1 MYKIHDVLIPARFL
15 TYILQVLLT
24 IVIWIQRSDNI
35 LMSMDQNES
44 YDKKKKRFMATMI
57 FFYFFELI
65 EFLIMLWGLT
75 LFNNKLSIAQ
85 IFFHSICILLLNWY
99 IHEIYASIFVY
110 QYFIVGG
117 VIPILLECISIF
129 TMSIYHRRFTKI
141 E

>member
-15 TYILQVLLT
+15 TYILQVILT
-24 IVIWIQRSDNI
+24 IVIWIQRQDNI
-35 LMSMDQNES
+35 LMSMDQNEK
-44 YDKKKKRFMATMI
+44 YDKKQKRFYALMI
-57 FFYFFELI
+57 FFYLFELI

-99 IHEIYASIFVY
+99 IHEIYASIFLY
-110 QYFIVGG
+110 QYFIIGS
-117 VIPILLECISIF
+117 VIPILLECFSIF

>member
-35 LMSMDQNES
+35 LMSMDQNEN
-44 YDKKKKRFMATMI
+44 YDKKEKRFMATMI
-57 FFYFFELI
+57 FFYFFELV

-129 TMSIYHRRFTKI
+129 TMSIYYRRFTKI

>member
-57 FFYFFELI
+57 FFYFFELV

-85 IFFHSICILLLNWY
+85 IFFHSICILLLNLY
-99 IHEIYASIFVY
+99 IHEIYASIFIY

-117 VIPILLECISIF
+117 IIPILLECISIF

>member
-24 IVIWIQRSDNI
+24 IVIWIQRSDNL
-35 LMSMDQNES
+35 LMSMDQNEN
-44 YDKKKKRFMATMI
+44 YDKKEKRFMATMI
-57 FFYFFELI
+57 FFYFFELV

-99 IHEIYASIFVY
+99 IHEIYASIFIY

-117 VIPILLECISIF
+117 IIPILLECISIF

>member
-15 TYILQVLLT
+15 TFILQVLLT
-24 IVIWIQRSDNI
+24 IVIMIQKKDNI
-35 LMSMDQNES
+35 LKSEDQNE
-44 YDKKKKRFMATMI
+44 DENIKEKRFIALMI
-57 FFYFFELI
+57 FFYIFEAI

-85 IFFHSICILLLNWY
+85 IFFHSVCILLLNWY

-110 QYFIVGG
+110 EYFIIGS

>member
-15 TYILQVLLT
+15 TFILQVLLT
-24 IVIWIQRSDNI
+24 IVIMIQKEDNI
-35 LMSMDQNES
+35 LKSVDQNE
-44 YDKKKKRFMATMI
+44 DENIKEKRFIALMI
-57 FFYFFELI
+57 FFYIFEAI

-85 IFFHSICILLLNWY
+85 IFFHSVCILLLNWY

-110 QYFIVGG
+110 EYFIIGS

>member
-24 IVIWIQRSDNI
+24 IVIWIQKADNI

>member
-15 TYILQVLLT
+15 TFILQVLLT
-24 IVIWIQRSDNI
+24 IVIMIQKLDNI
-35 LMSMDQNES
+35 NKSVDQNED
-44 YDKKKKRFMATMI
+44 YDKKKQRFIALMI
-57 FFYFFELI
+57 FFYIFEAI

-85 IFFHSICILLLNWY
+85 IFFHSVCILLLNWY

-110 QYFIVGG
+110 EYFIIGS

>member
-15 TYILQVLLT
+15 TYILQVILT
-24 IVIWIQRSDNI
+24 IVIWIQRQDNV
-35 LMSMDQNES
+35 LMSMDLNEN
-44 YDKKKKRFMATMI
+44 YAKKEKRFFALMI
-57 FFYFFELI
+57 FFYLFELI

-110 QYFIVGG
+110 QYFIVGS

>member
-35 LMSMDQNES
+35 LMSMDQNEN
-44 YDKKKKRFMATMI
+44 YDKKEKRFMATMI
-57 FFYFFELI
+57 FFYFFELV

-85 IFFHSICILLLNWY
+85 IFFHSICILLLNCY
-99 IHEIYASIFVY
+99 IHEIHASIFLY
-110 QYFIVGG
+110 QYFLLGG

>member
-35 LMSMDQNES
+35 LMSMDQNEN
-44 YDKKKKRFMATMI
+44 YDKKEKRFMATMI
-57 FFYFFELI
+57 FFYFFELV

-99 IHEIYASIFVY
+99 IHEIYASIFIY

-117 VIPILLECISIF
+117 IIPILLECISIF

>member
-15 TYILQVLLT
+15 TYILQVILT
-24 IVIWIQRSDNI
+24 IVIWIQRQDNV
-35 LMSMDQNES
+35 LMSMDLNEN
-44 YDKKKKRFMATMI
+44 YAKKEKRFFALMI
-57 FFYFFELI
+57 FFYLFELI

-99 IHEIYASIFVY
+99 IHEIYASIFIY

>member
-15 TYILQVLLT
+15 TYILQVILT
-24 IVIWIQRSDNI
+24 IVIWIQRQDNV
-35 LMSMDQNES
+35 LMSMDLNEN
-44 YDKKKKRFMATMI
+44 YAKKEKRFFALMI
-57 FFYFFELI
+57 FFYLFELI

-99 IHEIYASIFVY
+99 IHEIYASIFLY
-110 QYFIVGG
+110 QYFIIGS
-117 VIPILLECISIF
+117 VIPILLEYYSIF
-129 TMSIYHRRFTKI
+129 TMSIYYRRFTKI

>member
-15 TYILQVLLT
+15 TYILQVILT
-24 IVIWIQRSDNI
+24 IVIWIQRQDNV
-35 LMSMDQNES
+35 LMSMDLNEN
-44 YDKKKKRFMATMI
+44 YAKKEKRFFALMI
-57 FFYFFELI
+57 FFYLFELI

-99 IHEIYASIFVY
+99 IHEIYASIFLY
-110 QYFIVGG
+110 QYFIIGS
-117 VIPILLECISIF
+117 VIPILLECFSIF

>member
-15 TYILQVLLT
+15 TYILQVILT
-24 IVIWIQRSDNI
+24 IVIWIQRQDNI
-35 LMSMDQNES
+35 LMSMDQNEN
-44 YDKKKKRFMATMI
+44 YDKKEKRFMATMI
-57 FFYFFELI
+57 FFYFFELV

>member
-35 LMSMDQNES
+35 LMSMDQNEN
-44 YDKKKKRFMATMI
+44 YDKKEKRFMATMI
-57 FFYFFELI
+57 FFYFFELV

>member
-24 IVIWIQRSDNI
+24 IVIWIQRSDNV
-35 LMSMDQNES
+35 LMSMDLNEN
-44 YDKKKKRFMATMI
+44 YAKKEKRFFALMI
-57 FFYFFELI
+57 FFYLFELI

-99 IHEIYASIFVY
+99 IHEIYASIFLY
-110 QYFIVGG
+110 QYFIIGS
-117 VIPILLECISIF
+117 VIPILLECFSIF

>member
-15 TYILQVLLT
+15 TYILQVILT
-24 IVIWIQRSDNI
+24 IVIWIQRQDNI
-35 LMSMDQNES
+35 LMSMDQNEN
-44 YDKKKKRFMATMI
+44 YAKKEKRFYALMI
-57 FFYFFELI
+57 FFYLFELI

>member
-15 TYILQVLLT
+15 TYILQVILT

-99 IHEIYASIFVY
+99 IHEIYASIFLY
-110 QYFIVGG
+110 QYFIIGS
-117 VIPILLECISIF
+117 VIPILLECFSIF

>member
-35 LMSMDQNES
+35 LMSMDQNEN
-44 YDKKKKRFMATMI
+44 YDKKEKRFMATMI
-57 FFYFFELI
+57 FFYFFELV

-99 IHEIYASIFVY
+99 IHEIYASIFIY

>member
-15 TYILQVLLT
+15 TYILQVILT
-24 IVIWIQRSDNI
+24 IVIWIQRQDNV
-35 LMSMDQNES
+35 LMSMDQNED
-44 YDKKKKRFMATMI
+44 YKKKEKRFFALMI
-57 FFYFFELI
+57 FFYLFELI

-99 IHEIYASIFVY
+99 IHEIYASIFLY
-110 QYFIVGG
+110 QYFIIGS
-117 VIPILLECISIF
+117 VIPILLECFSIF

>member
-15 TYILQVLLT
+15 TFILQVLLT
-24 IVIWIQRSDNI
+24 IVIMIQKLDNI
-35 LMSMDQNES
+35 NKSVDQNED
-44 YDKKKKRFMATMI
+44 YDKKKQRFIALMI
-57 FFYFFELI
+57 FFYIFEAI

-85 IFFHSICILLLNWY
+85 IFFHSVCILLLNWY
-99 IHEIYASIFVY
+99 IHEIYASIFIY

>member
-15 TYILQVLLT
+15 TYILQVILT
-24 IVIWIQRSDNI
+24 IVIWIQRQDNV
-35 LMSMDQNES
+35 LMSMDLNEN
-44 YDKKKKRFMATMI
+44 YAKKEKRFFALMI
-57 FFYFFELI
+57 FFYLFELI

-99 IHEIYASIFVY
+99 IHEIYASIFLY
-110 QYFIVGG
+110 EYFIIGS

>member
-24 IVIWIQRSDNI
+24 IVIWIQRADNI
-35 LMSMDQNES
+35 LMSMDQNEN
-44 YDKKKKRFMATMI
+44 YDKKEKRFMATMI
-57 FFYFFELI
+57 FFYFFELV

>member
-15 TYILQVLLT
+15 TFILQVLLT
-24 IVIWIQRSDNI
+24 IVIMIQKKDNI
-35 LMSMDQNES
+35 LKSEDQNE
-44 YDKKKKRFMATMI
+44 DENIKEKRFIALMI
-57 FFYFFELI
+57 FFYLFELI

-110 QYFIVGG
+110 EYFIIGS

>member
-24 IVIWIQRSDNI
+24 IVIWIQRQDNV
-35 LMSMDQNES
+35 LMSMDLNEN
-44 YDKKKKRFMATMI
+44 YAKKEKRFFALMI
-57 FFYFFELI
+57 FFYLFELI

-85 IFFHSICILLLNWY
+85 IFFHSVCILLLNWY

-110 QYFIVGG
+110 EYFIIGS

>member
-15 TYILQVLLT
+15 TFILQVLLT
-24 IVIWIQRSDNI
+24 IVIMIQRYDNI
-35 LMSMDQNES
+35 LESEDQNED
-44 YDKKKKRFMATMI
+44 YKKKQRRFYALMA
-57 FFYFFELI
+57 FFYIFEAI

-85 IFFHSICILLLNWY
+85 IFFHSVCILLLNWY

-110 QYFIVGG
+110 EYFIIGS
-117 VIPILLECISIF
+117 VIPIILECVSIF

>member
-24 IVIWIQRSDNI
+24 IVIWIQKADNI

-85 IFFHSICILLLNWY
+85 IFFHSVCILLLNWY

-110 QYFIVGG
+110 EYFMIGS

>member
-35 LMSMDQNES
+35 LMSMDQNEN
-44 YDKKKKRFMATMI
+44 YDKKEKRFKATMI
-57 FFYFFELI
+57 FFYFFELV

>member
-57 FFYFFELI
+57 FFYFFELV

-129 TMSIYHRRFTKI
+129 TMSIYNRRFTKI

>member
-99 IHEIYASIFVY
+99 IHEIYASIFLY
-110 QYFIVGG
+110 QYFIIGS
-117 VIPILLECISIF
+117 VIPILLECFSIF

>member
-15 TYILQVLLT
+15 TYILQVILT
-24 IVIWIQRSDNI
+24 IVIWIQRQDNV
-35 LMSMDQNES
+35 LMSMDLNEN
-44 YDKKKKRFMATMI
+44 YAKKEKRFFALMI
-57 FFYFFELI
+57 FFYLFELI

>member
-24 IVIWIQRSDNI
+24 IVIWIQKSDNI

-44 YDKKKKRFMATMI
+44 YDKKKKRFIAIMI

>member
-15 TYILQVLLT
+15 TFILQVLLT
-24 IVIWIQRSDNI
+24 IVIMIQKEDNI
-35 LMSMDQNES
+35 LKSVDQNENKN
-44 YDKKKKRFMATMI
+44 KKEKRFIALMI
-57 FFYFFELI
+57 FFYIFEAI

-85 IFFHSICILLLNWY
+85 IFFHSVCILLLNWY

-110 QYFIVGG
+110 EYFIIGS
-117 VIPILLECISIF
+117 VIPIILECISIF

>member
-15 TYILQVLLT
+15 TYILQVILT
-24 IVIWIQRSDNI
+24 IVIWIQRQDNV
-35 LMSMDQNES
+35 LMSMDLNEN
-44 YDKKKKRFMATMI
+44 YAKKEKRFFALMI
-57 FFYFFELI
+57 FFYLFELI

-99 IHEIYASIFVY
+99 IHEIYASIFLY
-110 QYFIVGG
+110 QYFIIGS
-117 VIPILLECISIF
+117 VIPILLECFSIF
-129 TMSIYHRRFTKI
+129 TMSIYHRRFTKS

>member
-57 FFYFFELI
+57 FFYFFELV

-99 IHEIYASIFVY
+99 IHEIYASIFLY
-110 QYFIVGG
+110 QYFIIGS

>member
-1 MYKIHDVLIPARFL
+1 LENTDIKVDLPGEERM
-15 TYILQVLLT
+15 TG
-24 IVIWIQRSDNI
+24 
-35 LMSMDQNES
+35 LMLASL
-44 YDKKKKRFMATMI
+44 YGH
-57 FFYFFELI
+57 FELV

-99 IHEIYASIFVY
+99 IHEIYASIFLY
-110 QYFIVGG
+110 QYFIIGS
-117 VIPILLECISIF
+117 VIPILLECFSIF

>member
-15 TYILQVLLT
+15 TYILQVILT
-24 IVIWIQRSDNI
+24 IVIWIQRQDNI
-35 LMSMDQNES
+35 LMSMDLNEN
-44 YDKKKKRFMATMI
+44 YAKKEKRFFALMI
-57 FFYFFELI
+57 FFYLFELI

-99 IHEIYASIFVY
+99 IHEIYASIFLY
-110 QYFIVGG
+110 QYFIIGS
-117 VIPILLECISIF
+117 VIPILLECFSIF

>member
-35 LMSMDQNES
+35 LMSMDQNEK
-44 YDKKKKRFMATMI
+44 YDKKQKRFYALMI
-57 FFYFFELI
+57 FFYLFELI

-99 IHEIYASIFVY
+99 IHEIYASIFIY

-117 VIPILLECISIF
+117 IIPILLECISIF

>member
-15 TYILQVLLT
+15 TYILQVILT

-35 LMSMDQNES
+35 LMSMDQNEN
-44 YDKKKKRFMATMI
+44 YDKKEKRFMATMI
-57 FFYFFELI
+57 FFYFFELV

-99 IHEIYASIFVY
+99 IHEIYASIFIY

-117 VIPILLECISIF
+117 IIPILLECISIF